1 MTKFIPIAKPH
12 ILKSDINLASKAI
25 KDGWNKKHTYYLN
38 KFENKFKKK
47 ISAKFAIATSSCTG
61 ALTLALASLKLKKGS
76 EIILSN
82 LNWIATVSP
91 VVNLGYK
98 PIFCDVDLKNW
109 CISVDQIKKKITKKT
124 AAVIFTHLY
133 GNLCEIKKIKKYLK
147 EKKIYIIE
155 DAAEALGSK
164 INGSYAGTFGDFGCF
179 SFHASKT
186 ITTGE
191 GGMLITNNSKLN
203 KIAKKLS
210 DHGRSKKN
218 YKAYFADDIGFKF
231 KMTNPQAALG
241 ISQISRLEKILNRKR
256 EIFNYYKKNI
266 KYDFLDFNFE
276 DNGVKNSYW
285 LTSIHVRKKKFN
297 FKKFQKYMMAKGV
310 DIRGFFPPLSTLP
323 MFKSKEIFKNS
334 SILFSNSFNIPSHL
348 SLTKLDQ
355 NKIINLINNYFK
367 IL

>member
-133 GNLCEIKKIKKYLK
+133 GNLCEINKIKKYLK

-231 KMTNPQAALG
+231 KMTNPQAAIG

>member
-133 GNLCEIKKIKKYLK
+133 GNLCEINKIKKYLK

>member
-1 MTKFIPIAKPH
+1 MTKFIPIAKPQ
-12 ILKSDINLASKAI
+12 ILKSDIDLASKAL
-25 KDGWNKKHTYYLN
+25 KDGWNKKHIFYLN

-47 ISAKFAIATSSCTG
+47 LSAKYAIATSSCTG

-109 CISVDQIKKKITKKT
+109 CISTDQIKKKITKKT
-124 AAVIFTHLY
+124 KAVIFTHLY
-133 GNLCEIKKIKKYLK
+133 GNLCEISKIKKYLK
-147 EKKIYIIE
+147 KKNIYIIE

-164 INGSYAGTFGDFGCF
+164 VNGLYAGTLGDFGCF

-210 DHGRSKKN
+210 NHGRSKKN
-218 YKAYFADDIGFKF
+218 YKAYFADDVGYKF
-231 KMTNPQAALG
+231 KMTNPQAAMG
-241 ISQISRLEKILNRKR
+241 ISQISRLDKIIKRKR

-276 DNGVKNSYW
+276 ESGLTNSYW
-285 LTSIHVRKKKFN
+285 LTSVHVKKKNFS
-297 FKKFQKYMMAKGV
+297 FKKFKNYMMIKDV
-310 DIRGFFPPLSTLP
+310 DIRSFFPPLSTLP
-323 MFKSKEIFKNS
+323 MFKRKEKFKNS
-334 SILFSNSFNIPSHL
+334 NILFSNSFNLPSYL
-348 SLTKLDQ
+348 SLTNSDQ
-355 NKIINLINNYFK
+355 DRIINLVNNYFE